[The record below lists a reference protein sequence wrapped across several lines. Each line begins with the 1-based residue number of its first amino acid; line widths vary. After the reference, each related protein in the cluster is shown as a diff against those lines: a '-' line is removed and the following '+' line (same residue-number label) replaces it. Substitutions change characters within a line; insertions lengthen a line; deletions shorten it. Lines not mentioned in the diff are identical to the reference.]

1 MSTLHINVGGSLAA
15 SRKRLLDAVSRREA
29 GADVEEHHVTFDNWE
44 TFAKAMTPNRLE
56 LLRHVHTS
64 PPRSILALAKALGR
78 DYRRVHGDVAALTE
92 VGLLERNGD
101 GLRAEYDKIEIAL

>member
-15 SRKRLLDAVSRREA
+15 GRARLLDAVARHEA
-29 GADVEEHHVTFDNWE
+29 GADVTEHHVTFDNWE

-56 LLRHVHTS
+56 LLRHVHAT

-78 DYRRVHGDVAALTE
+78 DYRRVHDDVAALTE
-92 VGLLERNGD
+92 VGLLERNAD